1 MTDIIKM
8 FKENRPELSLLSI
21 KTYASSIVK
30 VLELLK
36 SNNISSLYT
45 NSNKVIKVINDNYV
59 SPNSKKTKFAS
70 IIVFLKMFI
79 DAHKPND
86 KSLNEQFKKA
96 IEKYTEEI
104 DKCSKEIKDTLST
117 NEKTDK
123 EDKNWLTPED
133 VEQVKENL
141 KNNVPKKINT
151 IYDLNKFRDYIIF
164 MLYEDIP
171 SRADLANA
179 KIIFKSKKPL
189 SDEYNYIVLDK
200 KNNTSEYH
208 LNQYKTKNTYG
219 SKIIKINDDLYKLL
233 SDYKK
238 EVDKFNDSNYFLLND
253 YGSQIT
259 PNRLSVIYSHLADS
273 INKKIS
279 LSLNRKMKISTL
291 YNIPEMKEL
300 ANKMGHSINEAL
312 SVYAKE

>member
-1 MTDIIKM
+1 MSEIIKI
-8 FKENRPELSLLSI
+8 FKDNRPELSNLSI
-21 KTYASSIVK
+21 KTYSSCIIK

-36 SNNISSLYT
+36 SNNINVLYT
-45 NSNKVIKVINDNYV
+45 NPNKVIKSINDNYINA
-59 SPNSKKTKFAS
+59 NSKKTKLAS
-70 IIVFLKMFI
+70 LIVFLKIIFDLSPI
-79 DAHKPND
+79 
-86 KSLNEQFKKA
+86 EQIKKA

-104 DKCSKEIKDTLST
+104 DKNNKEIKEALST
-117 NEKTDK
+117 NEKTEK
-123 EDKNWLTPED
+123 EEKNWLTPEET
-133 VEQVKENL
+133 EQVKENL
-141 KNNVPKKINT
+141 KNNVPKKIST
-151 IYDLNKFRDYIIF
+151 IYDLNKLRDYVIF

-179 KIIFKSKKPL
+179 KILFKTKKPL

-200 KNNTSEYH
+200 KDSTAEYH
-208 LNQYKTKNTYG
+208 LNQYKTQNTYG
-219 SKIIKINDDLYKLL
+219 SKIIKINDNLYKLL
-233 SDYKK
+233 LDYKK
-238 EVDKFNDSNYFLLND
+238 EVDKFNNSNWFLLND
-253 YGSQIT
+253 YAAQLT

-300 ANKMGHSINEAL
+300 ANKMAHSLNEAL